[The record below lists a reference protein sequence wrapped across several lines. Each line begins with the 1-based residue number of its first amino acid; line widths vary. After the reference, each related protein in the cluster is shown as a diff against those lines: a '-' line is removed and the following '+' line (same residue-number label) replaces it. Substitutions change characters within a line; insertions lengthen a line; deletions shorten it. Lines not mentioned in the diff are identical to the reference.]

1 MQLQAEHRGLLL
13 VGRERGAGAGHTRRC
28 SGLGALLAQQ
38 RVRHERVGAQLLLRL
53 HQQHLH
59 DGRFKQRHRD
69 NRQETTSTS
78 EFRVPTSDSPW
89 RRLGPRGITTHKG
102 LQLTSDFRLP
112 TSDFRAVKPH
122 SPPRKSS
129 GEKLRQIPH
138 HGRPRGSASASARAS
153 TSEIRE
159 SRSRVDPS
167 RRRTRW
173 RSEEHFVN
181 VREPLGFR
189 LPGSDI
195 PEIHHPTGQR
205 RGTSQTPI
213 RTPIRRVSA
222 SARSRF
228 ASRSERGSRDPVGRR
243 RRAEG
248 STSHLRAS

>member
-1 MQLQAEHRGLLL
+1 MSSD
-13 VGRERGAGAGHTRRC
+13 TY
-28 SGLGALLAQQ
+28 
-38 RVRHERVGAQLLLRL
+38 VGARCARRGIRGSAPGPENF
-53 HQQHLH
+53 HP
-59 DGRFKQRHRD
+59 
-69 NRQETTSTS
+69 TS
-78 EFRVPTSDSPW
+78 EFRVPTSDSPL
-89 RRLGPRGITTHKG
+89 LGDPGPPGITTHKG
-102 LQLTSDFRLP
+102 LPTSDFRLP

-173 RSEEHFVN
+173 RSEEHFVS
-181 VREPLGFR
+181 VRERLGFR

-195 PEIHHPTGQR
+195 PEIHHPTGER